1 MKTLTRSMLLLVVAL
16 ACAIPSTALA
26 AGVPG
31 ATTGAARDVSPSAA
45 TLPGTV
51 RPNGLVTTWY
61 FQYGKKKTYGTRTP
75 AQDAGAGTKAVPV
88 TSTITGLAPNTTYHY
103 RLVAT
108 NSRGATQGADRTF
121 KTPQVPTVSTI
132 ATSLNPNRF
141 GQLVAVS
148 GFLIGPKGG
157 GGKEVA
163 LEGNA
168 FPFTAGFQQIG
179 NSVLTAD
186 NGGYQFVFP
195 PIVTTQL
202 RVVDRSD
209 PSIVSPIVTQSVAT
223 LVTLKPSRRSR
234 KGVVRFAGTI
244 QPAGAASS
252 VVIQKR
258 TPKGGWKN
266 VTVAFPKTKAGATKS
281 TYSRRKHVRSGVFR
295 AVALPR
301 DGGFVE
307 GLSKGKRVHRR

>member
-258 TPKGGWKN
+258 TPKGGWKD
-266 VTVAFPKTKAGATKS
+266 VTVAFPKTKAGAAKS
-281 TYSRRKHVRSGVFR
+281 TYSRRRHVRSGVFR